1 MYIKT
6 IIKLAS
12 KPWVT
17 LLIVIGGIG
26 GIIGLYFIYSKVD
39 SGLKRPTN
47 VSIGKDGNEAYFD
60 NDRLKTARGSVD
72 SMASTVVTGGKRK
85 RKLRKKQRR

>member
-1 MYIKT
+1 MA
-6 IIKLAS
+6 L
-12 KPWVT
+12 KPWVIV
-17 LLIVIGGIG
+17 LIIIG
-26 GIIGLYFIYSKVD
+26 GIIGIYFIYRKVD
-39 SGLKRPTN
+39 PGLNN
-47 VSIGKDGNEAYFD
+47 VSHGKDENNNWAYWD